1 MSPSFVEQ
9 TKLLA
14 NAVDRTSTTCVT
26 VGIATP
32 IAAYVYNVSNFR
44 TFIELWVVLLG
55 AAGWLVVAVIL
66 HFIARRILR
75 VLDR

>member
-14 NAVDRTSTTCVT
+14 NAVDRASTTCVT

-44 TFIELWVVLLG
+44 MFIELWVVLLG
-55 AAGWLVVAVIL
+55 ATGWLVVAVIL